1 MYDTTDVL
9 ILAFG
14 WMAIFEG
21 VSPLLFPETW
31 RRAVRELVE
40 QPESAL
46 RNFGGRSRR
55 LRALS
60 RVVRSR
66 LIFAEF
72 PADRGETLI
81 H

>member
-46 RNFGGRSRR
+46 RNFGGV
-55 LRALS
+55 LAGCGLCL
-60 RVVRSR
+60 VWYV
-66 LIFAEF
+66 L
-72 PADRGETLI
+72 G
-81 H
+81 

>member
-14 WMAIFEG
+14 WMTIFEG

-46 RNFGGRSRR
+46 RNFGGV
-55 LRALS
+55 LVGCGLCL
-60 RVVRSR
+60 VWYV
-66 LIFAEF
+66 L
-72 PADRGETLI
+72 G
-81 H
+81 